1 VAGGINLAIVGATGA
16 VGQEMLKVLAERN
29 FPLKDLILLADPK
42 EAGKTVKYK
51 DNDLIVQAASPEI
64 FAQADAALFAV
75 DSSISKILAPMAVK
89 NKCLVIDNSNAFR
102 LDDKVPLVVPEV
114 NPEDISLHQG
124 LIANPNCSTIIM
136 VVAINPIHKAAGIKR
151 IVVSTYQAVSGAGAA
166 GIIELTDSVAA
177 YQSKMKLEPK
187 VFKHPIA
194 FNVIPHIDIFEE
206 NDYTREE
213 MKMVFE
219 TRKILHDSEI
229 NIAATAVRVPV
240 YRSHSEAINI
250 ETKINITAEQVR
262 NILAVAP
269 GVIIQDKPDDNIYPM
284 PLFAA
289 DTDEV
294 YVGRI
299 RKDIS
304 ADNGIVLWV
313 AADQIRK
320 GAATNAI
327 QIAEYVVSH
336 SLY

>member
-1 VAGGINLAIVGATGA
+1 
-16 VGQEMLKVLAERN
+16 
-29 FPLKDLILLADPK
+29 
-42 EAGKTVKYK
+42 
-51 DNDLIVQAASPEI
+51 
-64 FAQADAALFAV
+64 
-75 DSSISKILAPMAVK
+75 
-89 NKCLVIDNSNAFR
+89 
-102 LDDKVPLVVPEV
+102 
-114 NPEDISLHQG
+114 
-124 LIANPNCSTIIM
+124 
-136 VVAINPIHKAAGIKR
+136 
-151 IVVSTYQAVSGAGAA
+151 
-166 GIIELTDSVAA
+166 
-177 YQSKMKLEPK
+177 
-187 VFKHPIA
+187 IA